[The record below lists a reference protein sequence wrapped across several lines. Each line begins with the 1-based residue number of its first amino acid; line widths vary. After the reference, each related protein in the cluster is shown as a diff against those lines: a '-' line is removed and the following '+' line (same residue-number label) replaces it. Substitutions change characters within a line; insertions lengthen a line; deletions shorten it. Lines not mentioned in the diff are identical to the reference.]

1 LDAVPVNP
9 FGILTDPRAVTF
21 NSVLPAKKVSRI
33 ICTALSARMLACIVD
48 RTDETKLLTT
58 ILLQSEPRA
67 TNSVSLP
74 QIYAIM
80 CARKSAKVRMRA
92 LLIEI
97 ILFYFVLFV
106 ELIAFIC
113 EVIMFVNLR
122 GLFRASSAILTKAEN
137 MK

>member
-1 LDAVPVNP
+1 
-9 FGILTDPRAVTF
+9 
-21 NSVLPAKKVSRI
+21 
-33 ICTALSARMLACIVD
+33 
-48 RTDETKLLTT
+48 
-58 ILLQSEPRA
+58 
-67 TNSVSLP
+67 
-74 QIYAIM
+74 M
-80 CARKSAKVRMRA
+80 CAGKSAKVRMRA

-113 EVIMFVNLR
+113 EVIMFVNLQ